1 MEKPENEPLSQVL
14 CPPGVCSSYIAEQ
27 SFVSLSHG
35 GGRGGGKVSKEEKK
49 KKNTKNKSTLR
60 VYRDRPLY
68 RDIGPTEP
76 KMFTIRSLQKL
87 WMAAQVGYASSPWLQ
102 VLLSGFSGSRF

>member
-1 MEKPENEPLSQVL
+1 MV
-14 CPPGVCSSYIAEQ
+14 GVGEE
-27 SFVSLSHG
+27 
-35 GGRGGGKVSKEEKK
+35 GRYLKK
-49 KKNTKNKSTLR
+49 KKKKLTLR

-87 WMAAQVGYASSPWLQ
+87 WVVAQIGYASSPWLQ
-102 VLLSGFSGSRF
+102 FLLSAFSGSRF